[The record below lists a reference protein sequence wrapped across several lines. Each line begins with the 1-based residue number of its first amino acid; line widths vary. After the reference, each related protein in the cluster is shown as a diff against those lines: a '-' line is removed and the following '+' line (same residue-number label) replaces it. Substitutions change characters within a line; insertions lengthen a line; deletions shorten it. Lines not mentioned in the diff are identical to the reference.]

1 MKYAFL
7 QRGSW
12 WEWGGILSGTGTQK
26 HIRKVTSDSRTVTT
40 PHGTFHNCIEI
51 TFSTELTRGGKSRRL
66 ESKEIYAPAFGLVK
80 VEYLEQAVEP
90 LVYQGPRT
98 IAYAQRWQR

>member
-1 MKYAFL
+1 M
-7 QRGSW
+7 
-12 WEWGGILSGTGTQK
+12 
-26 HIRKVTSDSRTVTT
+26 TT

-80 VEYLEQAVEP
+80 VEYLDPEFRRHNLELVE
-90 LVYQGPRT
+90 YRD
-98 IAYAQRWQR
+98 R